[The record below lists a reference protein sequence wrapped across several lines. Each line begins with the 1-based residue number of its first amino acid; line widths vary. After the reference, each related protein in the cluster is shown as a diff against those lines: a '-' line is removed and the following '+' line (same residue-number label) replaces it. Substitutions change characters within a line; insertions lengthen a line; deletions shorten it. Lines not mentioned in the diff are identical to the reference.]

1 MGFMVVWSVA
11 LLVGA
16 VAAVGVV
23 SGTAARRRSRRPR
36 PPSGLD
42 AEAEANQ
49 WLVRLGAG
57 LGPPDA
63 RAWAGA
69 GEDTARALTGA
80 AECHRVARTLL
91 ARART
96 AAEYTEVTRTA
107 RQGLDHLHRA
117 RAELDGKPDGRTTP
131 VPVPA
136 PAPVPPA
143 VS

>member
-1 MGFMVVWSVA
+1 MGFMVVLSVS

-16 VAAVGVV
+16 VAAVA
-23 SGTAARRRSRRPR
+23 GTVALRRSRWPR

-69 GEDTARALTGA
+69 GEDTARALTSA
-80 AECHRVARTLL
+80 AECHRVARARL
-91 ARART
+91 AEART
-96 AAEYTEVTRTA
+96 AAEYAEVTRTA
-107 RQGLDHLHRA
+107 REGLDHLRRGRA
-117 RAELDGKPDGRTTP
+117 GLGGETATAPGSAS
-131 VPVPA
+131 PA
-136 PAPVPPA
+136 AG
-143 VS
+143 